1 MRPFRDQFTKGGP
14 FLCRKNMFPGGR
26 STMVLRGLHPSSGPG
41 PAVNVLEELL
51 SSYLPA
57 LPAAL
62 DFLAGASYG
71 RIRGVPYV

>member
-14 FLCRKNMFPGGR
+14 FLRRKNMFSGGGG
-26 STMVLRGLHPSSGPG
+26 TVVLRGLHPSSGPG

-51 SSYLPA
+51 PSYLSA
-57 LPAAL
+57 LPATL

-71 RIRGVPYV
+71 RF